1 MKRAKTLSLGQ
12 SPLKIDESQ
21 NKQRFG
27 LLGNRASIDT
37 NSILGKL
44 NQYETADAS
53 KFNYYKKVMT
63 IRNNIR
69 DGVAEFTGD
78 SDNKHNLPVNATP
91 KKAPR
96 LSRFAQDIQ
105 FKSLQ

>member
-1 MKRAKTLSLGQ
+1 
-12 SPLKIDESQ
+12 
-21 NKQRFG
+21 
-27 LLGNRASIDT
+27 
-37 NSILGKL
+37 
-44 NQYETADAS
+44 
-53 KFNYYKKVMT
+53 MT

-96 LSRFAQDIQ
+96 LSRFA
-105 FKSLQ
+105 